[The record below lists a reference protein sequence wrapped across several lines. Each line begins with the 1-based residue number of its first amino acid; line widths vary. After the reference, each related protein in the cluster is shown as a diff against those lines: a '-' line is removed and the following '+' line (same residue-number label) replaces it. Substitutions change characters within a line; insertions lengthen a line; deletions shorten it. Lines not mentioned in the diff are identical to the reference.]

1 MIARGRTA
9 VRALRSHWTLA
20 ALVFALLAIVHT
32 WPLVT
37 EPGTLSRNDNG
48 DAQLN
53 EWILAWVAHQL
64 PRHPLQLFQGNIFY
78 PAKDVLAFSEP
89 LIVPALMVAP
99 ALWLGASPVLAMNL
113 AMLIGFALTGLA
125 TYALTY
131 AWTRDRLAAMT
142 AGSLFAFNTHTLTRL
157 PHVQALHAYGMPLS
171 LLLADRLIAQPGPA
185 TAMLLGACMAM
196 MAYTS
201 GYFVVFATV
210 MIAVVLLVRTAD
222 WIGRFFRVAGMFGL
236 AAITAGVL
244 ALPLLI
250 PYRRVAVNQHMVRP
264 LAEASLYSATFTG
277 YLAASGRVHFETWS
291 AGFFANPVDT
301 FFPGGIAVLLS
312 LLAIWHALRGRDNR
326 LRVATVFAI
335 GLTGFVLSLGPKTP
349 LYAWLY
355 AAFPPMQGLR
365 AAARFGGLF
374 LLAIALLAGLG
385 LARLRQGYG
394 GQADLRQGYGGQAG
408 VRQNNGGQP
417 GSKRWATAVAI
428 AAVFLVNLE
437 ALRAPFEY
445 RRWGGIPEIYKLLAS
460 EPGQVV
466 LAEMPFYPPNAVFE
480 NAEYVLNST
489 AHWRPLMNGYSG
501 YTPTTYR
508 EVAWLIWYFPDA
520 RAFPPMIAN
529 GVTHI
534 MFHPHRWGREAPQT
548 IEIISKRPDLE
559 LMAVDEKTGIRLYR
573 YKPRP

>member
-1 MIARGRTA
+1 MIAGGRSLA
-9 VRALRSHWTLA
+9 ARAPRSHWTATA
-20 ALVFALLAIVHT
+20 AVFALLAIVHT

-53 EWILAWVAHQL
+53 EWIVAWVAHQL
-64 PRHPLQLFQGNIFY
+64 PRQPTELFQGNIFY
-78 PAKDVLAFSEP
+78 PARDVLAFSEP

-113 AMLIGFALTGLA
+113 LMLLGFALTGLGA
-125 TYALTY
+125 YALIH
-131 AWTRDRLAAMT
+131 AWTRDRLAAIA

-171 LLLADRLIAQPGPA
+171 LLLADRLIAQPSVKIA
-185 TAMLLGACMAM
+185 VLLGACMAM

-210 MIAVVLLVRTAD
+210 MIAVMLIVRTGE
-222 WIGRFFRVAGMFGL
+222 WIRQIVRVGGMFAL
-236 AAITAGVL
+236 SAVTAGVL

-250 PYRRVAVNQHMVRP
+250 PYRRVAVEQHMVRP

-277 YLAASGRVHFETWS
+277 YLAASGRVHFQTWS

-301 FFPGGIAVLLS
+301 FFPGGVAVIMS
-312 LLAIWHALRGRDNR
+312 LAAIWYAVRRGHDRM
-326 LRVATVFAI
+326 RVAMIFAI

-349 LYAWLY
+349 LYAWRY
-355 AAFPPMQGLR
+355 TVFPPMQGLR

-374 LLAIALLAGLG
+374 LLGIALLAGLG
-385 LARLRQGYG
+385 LASFRRARG
-394 GQADLRQGYGGQAG
+394 DRRWVTG
-408 VRQNNGGQP
+408 V
-417 GSKRWATAVAI
+417 AVA
-428 AAVFLVNLE
+428 AVCLVNLE

-445 RRWGGIPEIYKLLAS
+445 RRWGGIPAIYQRLAD

-466 LAEMPFYPPNAVFE
+466 LAEMPFYPPHAVFE

-508 EVAWLIWYFPDA
+508 DVAWLMWYFPDA
-520 RAFPPMIAN
+520 RAFPPMTAN

-534 MFHPHRWGREAPQT
+534 MFHPHRWGHEAPKA
-548 IEIISKRPDLE
+548 IETMSKRPDLE
-559 LMAVDEKTGIRLYR
+559 LLSVDEKTGLRLYR
-573 YKPRP
+573 YTPLP

>member
-1 MIARGRTA
+1 MIERGARL
-9 VRALRSHWTLA
+9 LRSHWTVA

-99 ALWLGASPVLAMNL
+99 ALWLGASPVLAINL
-113 AMLIGFALTGLA
+113 AMLIGFALTALG
-125 TYALTY
+125 TYALVFS
-131 AWTRDRLAAMT
+131 WTRDRLAALT
-142 AGSLFAFNTHTLTRL
+142 AGSLFAFNAHTLTRL
-157 PHVQALHAYGMPLS
+157 PHVQAMHAYGMPLS
-171 LLLADRLIAQPGPA
+171 LLLADRLIGQPRPV
-185 TAMLLGACMAM
+185 TAVLLGACMAM

-210 MIAVVLLVRTAD
+210 MIAVVLIVRISD
-222 WIGRFFRVAGMFGL
+222 GIRSLQVAAMFGL
-236 AAITAGVL
+236 AAITAAVL

-250 PYRRVAVNQHMVRP
+250 PYRRVAIDQHMVRP
-264 LAEASLYSATFTG
+264 LAEAGLYSATLIG
-277 YLAASGRVHFETWS
+277 YLAAPGRVHFETWS
-291 AGFFANPVDT
+291 SGFFANPVDS
-301 FFPGGIAVLLS
+301 FFPGAIAVLLS
-312 LLAIWHALRGRDNR
+312 LAAIWHAIRRRDEPA
-326 LRVATVFAI
+326 RVAMVFAI
-335 GLTGFVLSLGPKTP
+335 GFIGLLLSLGPKTP

-355 AAFPPMQGLR
+355 TVFPPMQGLR

-374 LLAIALLAGLG
+374 LLAIALLAGIG
-385 LARLRQGYG
+385 LARLRQG
-394 GQADLRQGYGGQAG
+394 LNR
-408 VRQNNGGQP
+408 
-417 GSKRWATAVAI
+417 RWATAAAI

-445 RRWGGIPEIYKLLAS
+445 RRWRGIPEIYRLLAS
-460 EPGQVV
+460 EPGKVV
-466 LAEMPFYPPNAVFE
+466 LAEMPFYPPHAVFE
-480 NAEYVLNST
+480 NAEYVVNST

-501 YTPTTYR
+501 YTPVTY
-508 EVAWLIWYFPDA
+508 VDAASLMWYFPDA
-520 RAFPPMIAN
+520 RAFPPMNAN

-534 MFHPHRWGREAPQT
+534 MVHPHRWGHESSRV
-548 IEIISKRPDLE
+548 IERIAGQPDLE
-559 LMAVDEKTGIRLYR
+559 LIAVDEKTGIRLYR
-573 YKPRP
+573 YRPRR

>member
-1 MIARGRTA
+1 MIERGARL
-9 VRALRSHWTLA
+9 LRSHWTVA

-99 ALWLGASPVLAMNL
+99 ALWLGASPVLAINL
-113 AMLIGFALTGLA
+113 AMLIGFALTALG
-125 TYALTY
+125 TYALVFS
-131 AWTRDRLAAMT
+131 WTRDRLAALT
-142 AGSLFAFNTHTLTRL
+142 AGSLFAFNAHTLTRL
-157 PHVQALHAYGMPLS
+157 PHVQAMHAYGMPLS
-171 LLLADRLIAQPGPA
+171 LLLADRLIGQPRPV
-185 TAMLLGACMAM
+185 TAVLLGACMAM

-210 MIAVVLLVRTAD
+210 MIAVVLIVRISD
-222 WIGRFFRVAGMFGL
+222 GIRSLQVAAMFGL
-236 AAITAGVL
+236 AAITAAVL

-250 PYRRVAVNQHMVRP
+250 PYRRVAIEQHMVRP
-264 LAEASLYSATFTG
+264 LAEAGLYSATLIG
-277 YLAASGRVHFETWS
+277 YLAAPGRVHFETWS
-291 AGFFANPVDT
+291 SGFFANPVDS
-301 FFPGGIAVLLS
+301 FFPGAIAVLLS
-312 LLAIWHALRGRDNR
+312 LAAIWHAIRRRDEPA
-326 LRVATVFAI
+326 RVAMVFAI
-335 GLTGFVLSLGPKTP
+335 GFIGLLLSLGPKTP

-355 AAFPPMQGLR
+355 TVFPPMQGLR

-374 LLAIALLAGLG
+374 LLAIALLAGIG
-385 LARLRQGYG
+385 LARLRQG
-394 GQADLRQGYGGQAG
+394 LNR
-408 VRQNNGGQP
+408 
-417 GSKRWATAVAI
+417 RWATAAAI

-445 RRWGGIPEIYKLLAS
+445 RRWRGIPEIYRLLAS
-460 EPGQVV
+460 EPGKVV
-466 LAEMPFYPPNAVFE
+466 LAEMPFYPPHAVFE
-480 NAEYVLNST
+480 NAEYVVNST

-501 YTPTTYR
+501 YTPVTY
-508 EVAWLIWYFPDA
+508 VDAASLMWYFPDA
-520 RAFPPMIAN
+520 RAFPPMNAN

-534 MFHPHRWGREAPQT
+534 MVHPHRWGHESSRV
-548 IEIISKRPDLE
+548 IERIAGQPDLE
-559 LMAVDEKTGIRLYR
+559 LIAVDEKTGIRLYR
-573 YKPRP
+573 YRPRR

>member
-1 MIARGRTA
+1 MIERGRTA
-9 VRALRSHWTLA
+9 AARALGSHWTSA

-113 AMLIGFALTGLA
+113 AMLIGFALTGLG
-125 TYALTY
+125 TYALVY
-131 AWTRDRLAAMT
+131 AWTRDRLAAIS
-142 AGSLFAFNTHTLTRL
+142 AGSLYAFNTHTLTRL

-171 LLLADRLIAQPGPA
+171 LLLADRLIAQPSPA
-185 TAMLLGACMAM
+185 TAVLLGACMAM

-222 WIGRFFRVAGMFGL
+222 WIGRALRVAGMFGL

-250 PYRRVAVNQHMVRP
+250 PYRRVAVDQHMVRP
-264 LAEASLYSATFTG
+264 LAEANLYSATFAG

-301 FFPGGIAVLLS
+301 FFPGGVAVLLS
-312 LLAIWHALRGRDNR
+312 LMAIWYALRRRDDR
-326 LRVATVFAI
+326 FRVAMVFAI

-385 LARLRQGYG
+385 LAS
-394 GQADLRQGYGGQAG
+394 
-408 VRQNNGGQP
+408 VRRVRGDR
-417 GSKRWATAVAI
+417 RWVTAL
-428 AAVFLVNLE
+428 AVFAVVLVNLE

-445 RRWGGIPEIYKLLAS
+445 RRWGGIPEIYQLLAN
-460 EPGQVV
+460 EPGKVV
-466 LAEMPFYPPNAVFE
+466 LAEMPFYPPQAVFE
-480 NAEYVLNST
+480 NGEYVLNST

-520 RAFPPMIAN
+520 RAFPPMHAN

-534 MFHPHRWGREAPQT
+534 MFHPHRWGREAAKT
-548 IEIISKRPDLE
+548 IEIMSKRPDLE
-559 LMAVDEKTGIRLYR
+559 LMAVDETTGIRLYR
-573 YKPRP
+573 YKPQP

>member
-9 VRALRSHWTLA
+9 AARALRSHWTVA
-20 ALVFALLAIVHT
+20 ALVFALLAILHT

-53 EWILAWVAHQL
+53 EWIVAWVAHQL
-64 PRHPLQLFQGNIFY
+64 PRHPTELFQGNIFY

-89 LIVPALMVAP
+89 LIVPAVLVAP

-113 AMLIGFALTGLA
+113 LMLIGFALTGLGA
-125 TYALTY
+125 YALLY
-131 AWTRDRLAAMT
+131 VWTRDRLAAIA

-157 PHVQALHAYGMPLS
+157 PHVQALHAYGLPLS
-171 LLLADRLIAQPGPA
+171 LLLAYRLIAQP
-185 TAMLLGACMAM
+185 TARTAVLLGACMAM

-201 GYFVVFATV
+201 GYFVVFASV
-210 MIAVVLLVRTAD
+210 MIAVVLIVRIAD
-222 WIGRFFRVAGMFGL
+222 WIPHAVRVASLFAL

-250 PYRRVAVNQHMVRP
+250 PYRRVAVEQHMVRP

-277 YLAASGRVHFETWS
+277 YLAASGRVHFQTWS
-291 AGFFANPVDT
+291 AKFFENPVDT
-301 FFPGGIAVLLS
+301 FFPGGVAVLLS
-312 LLAIWHALRGRDNR
+312 LAAIWYAIRGRHDR

-355 AAFPPMQGLR
+355 TAFPPMQGLR

-385 LARLRQGYG
+385 LAGFRRARLRQDHG
-394 GQADLRQGYGGQAG
+394 GQAAT
-408 VRQNNGGQP
+408 P
-417 GSKRWATAVAI
+417 RWVTVIAVV
-428 AAVFLVNLE
+428 AVCLVNLE

-445 RRWGGIPEIYKLLAS
+445 RRWNGIPEIYKRLAD
-460 EPGQVV
+460 EPGNVV
-466 LAEMPFYPPNAVFE
+466 LAEMPFYPPHAVFE

-508 EVAWLIWYFPDA
+508 DVAWLMWYFPDE
-520 RAFPPMIAN
+520 RAFPPMKAN

-534 MFHPHRWGREAPQT
+534 TFHPNRWGRPGEAAKA
-548 IEIISKRPDLE
+548 IETISKRPDLE
-559 LMAVDEKTGIRLYR
+559 LMGEDEKTGIRLYR
-573 YKPRP
+573 YKPLP

>member
-1 MIARGRTA
+1 MIERGARL
-9 VRALRSHWTLA
+9 LRSHWTVA

-99 ALWLGASPVLAMNL
+99 ALWLGASPVLAINL
-113 AMLIGFALTGLA
+113 AMLIGFALTALG
-125 TYALTY
+125 TYALVFS
-131 AWTRDRLAAMT
+131 WTRDRLAALT
-142 AGSLFAFNTHTLTRL
+142 AGSLFAFNAHTLTRL
-157 PHVQALHAYGMPLS
+157 PHVQAMHAYGMPLS
-171 LLLADRLIAQPGPA
+171 LLLADRLIGQPRPV
-185 TAMLLGACMAM
+185 TAVLLGACMAM

-210 MIAVVLLVRTAD
+210 MIAVVLIVRISD
-222 WIGRFFRVAGMFGL
+222 GIRSLQVAAMFGL
-236 AAITAGVL
+236 AAITAAVL

-250 PYRRVAVNQHMVRP
+250 PYRRVAIEQHMVRP
-264 LAEASLYSATFTG
+264 LAEAGLYSATLIG
-277 YLAASGRVHFETWS
+277 YLAAPGRVHFGTWS
-291 AGFFANPVDT
+291 SGFFANPVDS
-301 FFPGGIAVLLS
+301 FFPGAIAVLLS
-312 LLAIWHALRGRDNR
+312 LAAIWHAIRRRDEPA
-326 LRVATVFAI
+326 RVAMVFAI
-335 GLTGFVLSLGPKTP
+335 GFIGLLLSLGPKTP

-355 AAFPPMQGLR
+355 TVFPPMQGLR

-374 LLAIALLAGLG
+374 LLAIALLAGIG
-385 LARLRQGYG
+385 LARLRQG
-394 GQADLRQGYGGQAG
+394 LNR
-408 VRQNNGGQP
+408 
-417 GSKRWATAVAI
+417 RWATAAAI

-445 RRWGGIPEIYKLLAS
+445 RRWRGIPEIYRLLAS
-460 EPGQVV
+460 EPGKVV
-466 LAEMPFYPPNAVFE
+466 LAEMPFYPPHAVFE
-480 NAEYVLNST
+480 NAEYVVNST

-501 YTPTTYR
+501 YTPVTY
-508 EVAWLIWYFPDA
+508 VDAASLMWYFPDA
-520 RAFPPMIAN
+520 RAFPPMNAN

-534 MFHPHRWGREAPQT
+534 MVHPHRWGHESSRV
-548 IEIISKRPDLE
+548 IERIAGQPDLE
-559 LMAVDEKTGIRLYR
+559 LIAVDEKTGIRLYR
-573 YKPRP
+573 YRPRR

>member
-1 MIARGRTA
+1 MIVRGRTA
-9 VRALRSHWTLA
+9 AVRVLGSHWTLA
-20 ALVFALLAIVHT
+20 ALFFALLAIVHT

-78 PAKDVLAFSEP
+78 PARDVLAFSEP

-125 TYALTY
+125 TYALVY

-157 PHVQALHAYGMPLS
+157 PHVQALHAYGMPLA
-171 LLLADRLIAQPGPA
+171 LLLADRLIANPNPA

-210 MIAVVLLVRTAD
+210 MIAVVLLVRAGD
-222 WIGRFFRVAGMFGL
+222 WIGRFVRVAGMFGL
-236 AAITAGVL
+236 SAVTAGVL

-250 PYRRVAVNQHMVRP
+250 PYRRVAVDQHMVRP
-264 LAEASLYSATFTG
+264 LAEANLYSATFTG

-301 FFPGGIAVLLS
+301 FFPGAIAVLLS
-312 LLAIWHALRGRDNR
+312 LLAIWYAVRRRGDRI
-326 LRVATVFAI
+326 RVAMVFAI

-385 LARLRQGYG
+385 LAH
-394 GQADLRQGYGGQAG
+394 LRQGYGGQAG
-408 VRQNNGGQP
+408 KR
-417 GSKRWATAVAI
+417 RWATTVAI

-445 RRWGGIPEIYKLLAS
+445 RRWGGIPEIYKLLAN
-460 EPGQVV
+460 EPGRVV

-508 EVAWLIWYFPDA
+508 EVAWLMWYFPDP

-548 IEIISKRPDLE
+548 IEIMSKRPDLE

-573 YKPRP
+573 YKPQP

>member
-1 MIARGRTA
+1 MIERGARL
-9 VRALRSHWTLA
+9 LRSHWTVA

-99 ALWLGASPVLAMNL
+99 ALWLGASPVLAINL
-113 AMLIGFALTGLA
+113 AMLIGFALTALG
-125 TYALTY
+125 TYALVFS
-131 AWTRDRLAAMT
+131 WTRDRLAALT
-142 AGSLFAFNTHTLTRL
+142 AGSLFAFNAHTLTRL
-157 PHVQALHAYGMPLS
+157 PHVQAMHAYGMPLS
-171 LLLADRLIAQPGPA
+171 LLLADRLIGQPRPV
-185 TAMLLGACMAM
+185 TAVLLGACMAM

-210 MIAVVLLVRTAD
+210 MIAVVLIVRISD
-222 WIGRFFRVAGMFGL
+222 GIRSLQVAAMFGL
-236 AAITAGVL
+236 AAITAAVL

-250 PYRRVAVNQHMVRP
+250 PYRRVAIEQHMVRP
-264 LAEASLYSATFTG
+264 LAEAGLYSATLIG
-277 YLAASGRVHFETWS
+277 YLAAPGRVHFETWS
-291 AGFFANPVDT
+291 SGFFANPVDS
-301 FFPGGIAVLLS
+301 FFPGAIAVLLS
-312 LLAIWHALRGRDNR
+312 LAAIWHAIRRRDEPA
-326 LRVATVFAI
+326 RVAMVFAI
-335 GLTGFVLSLGPKTP
+335 GFIGLLLSLGPKTP

-355 AAFPPMQGLR
+355 TVFPPMQGLR

-374 LLAIALLAGLG
+374 LLAIALLAGIG
-385 LARLRQGYG
+385 LARLRQG
-394 GQADLRQGYGGQAG
+394 LNR
-408 VRQNNGGQP
+408 
-417 GSKRWATAVAI
+417 RWATAAAI

-445 RRWGGIPEIYKLLAS
+445 RRWRGIPEIYRLLAS
-460 EPGQVV
+460 EPGKVV
-466 LAEMPFYPPNAVFE
+466 LAEMPFYPPHAVFE
-480 NAEYVLNST
+480 NAEYVVNST

-501 YTPTTYR
+501 YIPVTY
-508 EVAWLIWYFPDA
+508 VDAASLMWYFPDA
-520 RAFPPMIAN
+520 RAFPPMNAN

-534 MFHPHRWGREAPQT
+534 MVHPHRWGHESSRV
-548 IEIISKRPDLE
+548 IERIAGQPDLE
-559 LMAVDEKTGIRLYR
+559 LIAVDEKTGIRLYR
-573 YKPRP
+573 YRPRR

>member
-1 MIARGRTA
+1 MTVGPEERGLLA
-9 VRALRSHWTLA
+9 RALSSHWTIA

-53 EWILAWVAHQL
+53 EWILAWIAHQL

-89 LIVPALMVAP
+89 LIVPALLVAP

-113 AMLIGFALTGLA
+113 AMLIGFALTGLGM
-125 TYALTY
+125 YALAY
-131 AWTRDRLAAMT
+131 AWTRDRLASIA

-157 PHVQALHAYGMPLS
+157 AHVQALHAYGLPLS
-171 LLLADRLIAQPGPA
+171 MLLADRLIAQPTVA
-185 TAMLLGACMAM
+185 KAVALGACMAM

-210 MIAVVLLVRTAD
+210 MIAVVILVRTGD
-222 WIGRFFRVAGMFGL
+222 WIRRIVPVATMFAL
-236 AAITAGVL
+236 SAVTAGVL
-244 ALPLLI
+244 ALPIVI
-250 PYRRVAVNQHMVRP
+250 PYRRVAIDQHMTRP
-264 LAEASLYSATFTG
+264 LAEVAYYSATFTG
-277 YLAASGRVHFETWS
+277 YLAAAGRVHFSTWS

-301 FFPGGIAVLLS
+301 FFPGVVAVLLS
-312 LLAIWHALRGRDNR
+312 LAALWYALRRRQDGSK
-326 LRVATVFAI
+326 VAMAFAV
-335 GLTGFVLSLGPKTP
+335 GLTGFLLSLGLKTP
-349 LYAWLY
+349 LYAWLFNI
-355 AAFPPMQGLR
+355 FPPMQGLR
-365 AAARFGGLF
+365 AAARFGNLF

-385 LARLRQGYG
+385 LANIRR
-394 GQADLRQGYGGQAG
+394 AR
-408 VRQNNGGQP
+408 P
-417 GSKRWATAVAI
+417 GRTWITALAVT
-428 AAVFLVNLE
+428 AVFLVNLE

-445 RRWGGIPEIYKLLAS
+445 RRWGGIPEIYRLLAN
-460 EPGQVV
+460 EPGKVV
-466 LAEMPFYPPNAVFE
+466 LAEMPFYPPQAVFE

-508 EVAWLIWYFPDA
+508 DVAWLIWYFPDA
-520 RAFPPMIAN
+520 RAFPPMNAN

-534 MFHPHRWGREAPQT
+534 MFHPHRWGHEAPKT
-548 IEIISKRPDLE
+548 IEIMSKRPDLE
-559 LMAVDEKTGIRLYR
+559 LMGVDEKTGIRLYR
-573 YKPRP
+573 YKPQP

>member
-1 MIARGRTA
+1 MIERGARL
-9 VRALRSHWTLA
+9 LRSHWTVA

-99 ALWLGASPVLAMNL
+99 ALWLGASPVLAINL
-113 AMLIGFALTGLA
+113 AMLIGFALTALG
-125 TYALTY
+125 TYALVFS
-131 AWTRDRLAAMT
+131 WTRDRLAALT
-142 AGSLFAFNTHTLTRL
+142 AGSLFAFNAHTLTRL
-157 PHVQALHAYGMPLS
+157 PHVQAMHAYGMPLS
-171 LLLADRLIAQPGPA
+171 LLLADRLIGQPRPV
-185 TAMLLGACMAM
+185 TAVLLGACMAM

-210 MIAVVLLVRTAD
+210 MIAVVLIVRISD
-222 WIGRFFRVAGMFGL
+222 GIRSLQVAAMFGL
-236 AAITAGVL
+236 AAITAAVL

-250 PYRRVAVNQHMVRP
+250 PYRRVAIEQHMVRP
-264 LAEASLYSATFTG
+264 LAEAGLYSATLIG
-277 YLAASGRVHFETWS
+277 YLAAPGRVHFETWS
-291 AGFFANPVDT
+291 SGFFANPVDS
-301 FFPGGIAVLLS
+301 FFPGAIAVLLS
-312 LLAIWHALRGRDNR
+312 LAAIWHAIRRRDEPA
-326 LRVATVFAI
+326 RVAMVFAI
-335 GLTGFVLSLGPKTP
+335 GFIGLLLSLGPKTP

-355 AAFPPMQGLR
+355 TVFPPMQGLR

-374 LLAIALLAGLG
+374 LLAIALLAGIG
-385 LARLRQGYG
+385 LARLRQG
-394 GQADLRQGYGGQAG
+394 LNR
-408 VRQNNGGQP
+408 
-417 GSKRWATAVAI
+417 RWATAAAI

-445 RRWGGIPEIYKLLAS
+445 RRWRGIPEIYRLLAS
-460 EPGQVV
+460 EPGKVV
-466 LAEMPFYPPNAVFE
+466 LAEMPFYPPHAVFE
-480 NAEYVLNST
+480 NAEYVVNST

-501 YTPTTYR
+501 YIPVTY
-508 EVAWLIWYFPDA
+508 VDAASLMWYFPDA
-520 RAFPPMIAN
+520 RAFPPMNAN

-534 MFHPHRWGREAPQT
+534 MVHPHRWGHDSSRV
-548 IEIISKRPDLE
+548 IERIAGQPDLE
-559 LMAVDEKTGIRLYR
+559 LIAVDEKTGIRLYR
-573 YKPRP
+573 YRPRR

>member
-1 MIARGRTA
+1 MIASGRTA
-9 VRALRSHWTLA
+9 AGALRSHWTHA
-20 ALVFALLAIVHT
+20 GVVFALLAIVHT

-99 ALWLGASPVLAMNL
+99 ALWLGASPVLAMSL
-113 AMLIGFALTGLA
+113 AMLIGFALTGLG
-125 TYALTY
+125 TYALIY
-131 AWTRDRLAAMT
+131 AWTRDRLAAIA

-171 LLLADRLIAQPGPA
+171 LLLADRLIAHPSPA
-185 TAMLLGACMAM
+185 TAMLLGACVAM

-201 GYFVVFATV
+201 GYFVVFATI
-210 MIAVVLLVRTAD
+210 MIAVVLVVRTAD
-222 WIGRFFRVAGMFGL
+222 WIGRAFRVAGMFGL
-236 AAITAGVL
+236 AAVTAGIL
-244 ALPLLI
+244 AVPLLV
-250 PYRRVAVNQHMVRP
+250 PYRRVAVDQHMVRP
-264 LAEASLYSATFTG
+264 LAEANLYSATFTG

-301 FFPGGIAVLLS
+301 FFPGAIAVLLS
-312 LLAIWHALRGRDNR
+312 LLAIWFALRRRDDR
-326 LRVATVFAI
+326 IRVAMVFAI

-385 LARLRQGYG
+385 LARLRRGNG
-394 GQADLRQGYGGQAG
+394 GQPDLRQGYGGQAG
-408 VRQNNGGQP
+408 NR
-417 GSKRWATAVAI
+417 RWATAVAVV
-428 AAVFLVNLE
+428 AVFLVNLE

-445 RRWGGIPEIYKLLAS
+445 RRWGGIPEIYKLLAN
-460 EPGQVV
+460 EPGKVV
-466 LAEMPFYPPNAVFE
+466 LAEMPFYPPHAVFE

-508 EVAWLIWYFPDA
+508 DVAWLMWYFPDA

-534 MFHPHRWGREAPQT
+534 TFHPHRWGREAAKT
-548 IEIISKRPDLE
+548 IEIMSKRPDLE

-573 YKPRP
+573 YKPKP

>member
-1 MIARGRTA
+1 
-9 VRALRSHWTLA
+9 LA
-20 ALVFALLAIVHT
+20 AIA
-32 WPLVT
+32 
-37 EPGTLSRNDNG
+37 
-48 DAQLN
+48 
-53 EWILAWVAHQL
+53 
-64 PRHPLQLFQGNIFY
+64 
-78 PAKDVLAFSEP
+78 
-89 LIVPALMVAP
+89 
-99 ALWLGASPVLAMNL
+99 
-113 AMLIGFALTGLA
+113 
-125 TYALTY
+125 
-131 AWTRDRLAAMT
+131 

-171 LLLADRLIAQPGPA
+171 LLLADRLIAQPTPA
-185 TAMLLGACMAM
+185 TAVLLGACMAM

-210 MIAVVLLVRTAD
+210 MIAVVLLVRIAD
-222 WIGRFFRVAGMFGL
+222 WIGRALRVAGMFGL
-236 AAITAGVL
+236 AALTAGVL
-244 ALPLLI
+244 AVPLLI
-250 PYRRVAVNQHMVRP
+250 PYRRVAVDQHMVRP
-264 LAEASLYSATFTG
+264 LAEAGLYSATFTG

-312 LLAIWHALRGRDNR
+312 LTAIWYALRGRDVWI
-326 LRVATVFAI
+326 RVAMVFAI

-349 LYAWLY
+349 FYAWLY

-394 GQADLRQGYGGQAG
+394 GQAD
-408 VRQNNGGQP
+408 
-417 GSKRWATAVAI
+417 KRRWPKAVAV

-445 RRWGGIPEIYKLLAS
+445 RRWGGIPEIYTLLAN
-460 EPGQVV
+460 EPGKVV
-466 LAEMPFYPPNAVFE
+466 LAEMPFYPPHAVFE

-534 MFHPHRWGREAPQT
+534 MFHPHRWGREAPKA
-548 IEIISKRPDLE
+548 IEIMSKRPDLE

>member
-1 MIARGRTA
+1 MTVGSEDPTLQSREPDEIKRGHLA
-9 VRALRSHWTLA
+9 AARALGSHWTIA

-113 AMLIGFALTGLA
+113 AMLIGFALTGLG
-125 TYALTY
+125 TYALVYT
-131 AWTRDRLAAMT
+131 WTRDRLASIA

-171 LLLADRLIAQPGPA
+171 LLLADRLIAQPGPG
-185 TAMLLGACMAM
+185 TAVLLGACMAM

-210 MIAVVLLVRTAD
+210 MIAVMLLVRAAD
-222 WIGRFFRVAGMFGL
+222 WIGRAVRVAGMFGL
-236 AAITAGVL
+236 AAVTAGAL
-244 ALPLLI
+244 AVPLLI
-250 PYRRVAVNQHMVRP
+250 PYRRVAVDQHMVRP
-264 LAEASLYSATFTG
+264 LAEAGLYSATFTG

-301 FFPGGIAVLLS
+301 FFPGGVAVLLS
-312 LLAIWHALRGRDNR
+312 LMAIWYALRRRDDR
-326 LRVATVFAI
+326 IRVAMVFAI
-335 GLTGFVLSLGPKTP
+335 GLAGFVLSLGPKTP

-355 AAFPPMQGLR
+355 TVFPPMQGLR

-385 LARLRQGYG
+385 LA
-394 GQADLRQGYGGQAG
+394 G
-408 VRQNNGGQP
+408 VRRMRGNR
-417 GSKRWATAVAI
+417 RWVTALAIVA
-428 AAVFLVNLE
+428 VLLVNLE

-445 RRWGGIPEIYKLLAS
+445 RRWGGIPEIYKLLAN
-460 EPGQVV
+460 EPGKVV
-466 LAEMPFYPPNAVFE
+466 LAEMPFYPPHAVFE

-520 RAFPPMIAN
+520 RAFPPMNAN

-534 MFHPHRWGREAPQT
+534 MFHPHRWGREAAKT
-548 IEIISKRPDLE
+548 IEIMSKRPDLE

-573 YKPRP
+573 YKPLP

>member
-1 MIARGRTA
+1 MIERGRTA
-9 VRALRSHWTLA
+9 AARALGSHWTSA

-113 AMLIGFALTGLA
+113 AMLIGFALTGLG
-125 TYALTY
+125 TYALVY
-131 AWTRDRLAAMT
+131 AWTRDRLAAIS
-142 AGSLFAFNTHTLTRL
+142 AGSLYAFNTHTLTRL

-171 LLLADRLIAQPGPA
+171 LLLADRLIAQPSPA
-185 TAMLLGACMAM
+185 TAVLLGACMAM

-222 WIGRFFRVAGMFGL
+222 WIGRALRVAGMFGP

-250 PYRRVAVNQHMVRP
+250 PYRRVAVDQHMVRP
-264 LAEASLYSATFTG
+264 LAEANLYSATFAG

-301 FFPGGIAVLLS
+301 FFPGGVAVLLS
-312 LLAIWHALRGRDNR
+312 LMAIWYALRRRDDR
-326 LRVATVFAI
+326 FRVAMVFAI

-385 LARLRQGYG
+385 LAS
-394 GQADLRQGYGGQAG
+394 
-408 VRQNNGGQP
+408 VRRVRGDR
-417 GSKRWATAVAI
+417 RWVTAL
-428 AAVFLVNLE
+428 AVFAVVLVNLE

-445 RRWGGIPEIYKLLAS
+445 RRWGGIPEIYQLLAN
-460 EPGQVV
+460 EPGKVV
-466 LAEMPFYPPNAVFE
+466 LAEMPFYPPQAVFE
-480 NAEYVLNST
+480 NGEYVLNST

-520 RAFPPMIAN
+520 RAFPPMHAN

-534 MFHPHRWGREAPQT
+534 MFHPHRWGREAAKT
-548 IEIISKRPDLE
+548 IEIMSKRPDLE
-559 LMAVDEKTGIRLYR
+559 LMAVDETTGIRLYR
-573 YKPRP
+573 YKPQP

>member
-1 MIARGRTA
+1 MIERGARL
-9 VRALRSHWTLA
+9 LRSHWTVA

-99 ALWLGASPVLAMNL
+99 ALWLGASPVLAINL
-113 AMLIGFALTGLA
+113 AMLIGFALTALG
-125 TYALTY
+125 TYALVFS
-131 AWTRDRLAAMT
+131 WTRDRLAALT
-142 AGSLFAFNTHTLTRL
+142 AGSLFAFNAHTLTRL
-157 PHVQALHAYGMPLS
+157 PHVQAMHAYGMPLS
-171 LLLADRLIAQPGPA
+171 LLLADRLIGQPRPV
-185 TAMLLGACMAM
+185 TAVLLGACMAM

-210 MIAVVLLVRTAD
+210 MIAVVLIVRISD
-222 WIGRFFRVAGMFGL
+222 GIRSLQVAAMFGL
-236 AAITAGVL
+236 AAITAAVL

-250 PYRRVAVNQHMVRP
+250 PYRRVAIEQHMVRP
-264 LAEASLYSATFTG
+264 LAEAGLYSATLIG
-277 YLAASGRVHFETWS
+277 YLAAPGRVHFETWS
-291 AGFFANPVDT
+291 SGFFANPVDS
-301 FFPGGIAVLLS
+301 FFPGAIAVLLS
-312 LLAIWHALRGRDNR
+312 LAAIWHAIRRRDEPA
-326 LRVATVFAI
+326 RVAMVFAI
-335 GLTGFVLSLGPKTP
+335 GFIGLLLSLGPKTP

-355 AAFPPMQGLR
+355 TVFPPMQGLR

-374 LLAIALLAGLG
+374 LLAIALLAGIG
-385 LARLRQGYG
+385 LARLRQG
-394 GQADLRQGYGGQAG
+394 LNR
-408 VRQNNGGQP
+408 
-417 GSKRWATAVAI
+417 RWATAAAI

-445 RRWGGIPEIYKLLAS
+445 RRWRGIPEIYRLLAS
-460 EPGQVV
+460 EPGKVV
-466 LAEMPFYPPNAVFE
+466 LAEMPFYPPHAVFE
-480 NAEYVLNST
+480 NAEYVVNST

-501 YTPTTYR
+501 YIPVTY
-508 EVAWLIWYFPDA
+508 VDAASLMWYFPDA
-520 RAFPPMIAN
+520 RAFPPMNAN

-534 MFHPHRWGREAPQT
+534 MVHPHRWGHESSRV
-548 IEIISKRPDLE
+548 IERITGQPDLE
-559 LMAVDEKTGIRLYR
+559 LIAVDEKTGIRLYR
-573 YKPRP
+573 YRPRR

>member
-1 MIARGRTA
+1 MIERGARL
-9 VRALRSHWTLA
+9 LRSHWTVA

-99 ALWLGASPVLAMNL
+99 ALWLGASPVLAINL
-113 AMLIGFALTGLA
+113 AMLIGFALTALG
-125 TYALTY
+125 TYALVFS
-131 AWTRDRLAAMT
+131 WTRDRLAALT
-142 AGSLFAFNTHTLTRL
+142 AGSLFAFNAHTLTRL
-157 PHVQALHAYGMPLS
+157 PHVQAMHAYGMPLS
-171 LLLADRLIAQPGPA
+171 LLLADRLIGQPRPV
-185 TAMLLGACMAM
+185 TAVLLGACMAM

-210 MIAVVLLVRTAD
+210 MIAVVLIVRISD
-222 WIGRFFRVAGMFGL
+222 GIRSLQVAAMFGL
-236 AAITAGVL
+236 AAITAAVL

-250 PYRRVAVNQHMVRP
+250 PYRRVAIEQHMVRP
-264 LAEASLYSATFTG
+264 LAEAGLYSATLIG
-277 YLAASGRVHFETWS
+277 YLAAPGRVHFETWS
-291 AGFFANPVDT
+291 SGFFANPVDS
-301 FFPGGIAVLLS
+301 FFPGAIAVLLS
-312 LLAIWHALRGRDNR
+312 LAAIWHAIRRRDEPA
-326 LRVATVFAI
+326 RVAMVFAI
-335 GLTGFVLSLGPKTP
+335 GFIGLLLSLGPKTP

-355 AAFPPMQGLR
+355 TVFPPMQGLR

-374 LLAIALLAGLG
+374 LLAIALLAGIG
-385 LARLRQGYG
+385 LARLRQG
-394 GQADLRQGYGGQAG
+394 LNR
-408 VRQNNGGQP
+408 
-417 GSKRWATAVAI
+417 RWATAAAI

-445 RRWGGIPEIYKLLAS
+445 RRWRGIPEIYRLLAS
-460 EPGQVV
+460 EPGKVV
-466 LAEMPFYPPNAVFE
+466 LAEMPFYPPHAVFE
-480 NAEYVLNST
+480 NAEYVVNST

-501 YTPTTYR
+501 YTPVTY
-508 EVAWLIWYFPDA
+508 VDAASLMWYFPDA
-520 RAFPPMIAN
+520 RAFPPMNAN

-534 MFHPHRWGREAPQT
+534 MVHPHRWGHDSSRV
-548 IEIISKRPDLE
+548 IERITGQPDLE
-559 LMAVDEKTGIRLYR
+559 LIAVDEKTGIRLYR
-573 YKPRP
+573 YRPRR

>member
-1 MIARGRTA
+1 MIERGARL
-9 VRALRSHWTLA
+9 LRSHWTVA

-99 ALWLGASPVLAMNL
+99 ALWLGASPVLAINL
-113 AMLIGFALTGLA
+113 AMLIGFALTALG
-125 TYALTY
+125 TYALVFS
-131 AWTRDRLAAMT
+131 WTRDRLAALT
-142 AGSLFAFNTHTLTRL
+142 AGSLFAFNAHTLTRL
-157 PHVQALHAYGMPLS
+157 PHVQAMHAYGMPLS
-171 LLLADRLIAQPGPA
+171 LLLADRLIGQPRPV
-185 TAMLLGACMAM
+185 TAVLLGACMAM

-210 MIAVVLLVRTAD
+210 MIAVVLIVRISD
-222 WIGRFFRVAGMFGL
+222 GIRSLQVAAMFGL
-236 AAITAGVL
+236 AAITAAVL

-250 PYRRVAVNQHMVRP
+250 PYRRVAIEQHMVRP
-264 LAEASLYSATFTG
+264 LAEAGLYSATLIG
-277 YLAASGRVHFETWS
+277 YLAAPGRVHFETWS
-291 AGFFANPVDT
+291 SGFFANPVDS
-301 FFPGGIAVLLS
+301 FFPGAIAVLLS
-312 LLAIWHALRGRDNR
+312 LAAIWHAIRRRDEPA
-326 LRVATVFAI
+326 RVAMVFAI
-335 GLTGFVLSLGPKTP
+335 GFIGLLLSLGPKTP

-355 AAFPPMQGLR
+355 TVFPPMQGLR

-374 LLAIALLAGLG
+374 LLAIALLAGIG
-385 LARLRQGYG
+385 LARLRQG
-394 GQADLRQGYGGQAG
+394 LNR
-408 VRQNNGGQP
+408 
-417 GSKRWATAVAI
+417 RWATAAAI

-445 RRWGGIPEIYKLLAS
+445 RRWRGIPEIYRLLAS
-460 EPGQVV
+460 EPGKVV
-466 LAEMPFYPPNAVFE
+466 LAEMPFYPPHAVFE
-480 NAEYVLNST
+480 NAEYVVNST

-501 YTPTTYR
+501 YTPVTY
-508 EVAWLIWYFPDA
+508 VDAASLMWYFPDA
-520 RAFPPMIAN
+520 RAFPPMNAN

-534 MFHPHRWGREAPQT
+534 MVHPHRWGHESSRV
-548 IEIISKRPDLE
+548 IERITGQPDLE
-559 LMAVDEKTGIRLYR
+559 LIAVDEKTGIRLYR
-573 YKPRP
+573 YRPRR

>member
-1 MIARGRTA
+1 MMVGSEDPTLQSRDPDRIERGRTA
-9 VRALRSHWTLA
+9 AARALGSHWTIA
-20 ALVFALLAIVHT
+20 ALVFVLLAIVHT

-113 AMLIGFALTGLA
+113 AMLIGFALTGLG
-125 TYALTY
+125 TYALVYT
-131 AWTRDRLAAMT
+131 WTRDRLASIA

-171 LLLADRLIAQPGPA
+171 LLLADRLIAQPGPG
-185 TAMLLGACMAM
+185 TAVLLGACMAM

-210 MIAVVLLVRTAD
+210 MIAVMLLVRAAD
-222 WIGRFFRVAGMFGL
+222 WIGRAVRVAGMFGL
-236 AAITAGVL
+236 AAVTAGAL
-244 ALPLLI
+244 AVPLLI
-250 PYRRVAVNQHMVRP
+250 PYRRVAVDQHMVRP
-264 LAEASLYSATFTG
+264 LAEAGLYSATFTG

-301 FFPGGIAVLLS
+301 FFPGGVAVLLS
-312 LLAIWHALRGRDNR
+312 LMAIWYALRRRDDR
-326 LRVATVFAI
+326 IRVAMVFAI
-335 GLTGFVLSLGPKTP
+335 GLAGFVLSLGPKTP

-355 AAFPPMQGLR
+355 TVFPPMQGLR

-385 LARLRQGYG
+385 LA
-394 GQADLRQGYGGQAG
+394 G
-408 VRQNNGGQP
+408 VRRMRGNR
-417 GSKRWATAVAI
+417 RWVTALAIVA
-428 AAVFLVNLE
+428 VLLVNLE

-445 RRWGGIPEIYKLLAS
+445 RRWGGIPEIYKLLAN
-460 EPGQVV
+460 EPGKVV
-466 LAEMPFYPPNAVFE
+466 LAEMPFYPPHAVFE

-520 RAFPPMIAN
+520 RAFPPMNAN

-534 MFHPHRWGREAPQT
+534 MFHPHRWGREAAKT
-548 IEIISKRPDLE
+548 IEIMSKRPDLE

-573 YKPRP
+573 YKPLP